1 MQARARFVIA
11 KKSFQPQLIVQHRPT
26 YNGHPKIFHL
36 EHENSSVKRGNQCL
50 LMPTPFTCLVHE
62 TKQAVKLGKL
72 RAYYIQLSLKQDLS
86 FLLCILANS

>member
-1 MQARARFVIA
+1 MIVPFCDS
-11 KKSFQPQLIVQHRPT
+11 KKSFKPQLIVQHRPT

-50 LMPTPFTCLVHE
+50 FMPTPFTCLVHE